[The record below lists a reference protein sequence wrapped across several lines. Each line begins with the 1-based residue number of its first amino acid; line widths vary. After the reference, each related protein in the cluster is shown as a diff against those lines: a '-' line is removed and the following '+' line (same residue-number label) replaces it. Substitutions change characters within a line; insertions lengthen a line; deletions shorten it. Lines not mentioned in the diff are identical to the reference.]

1 MAIRTDLAL
10 ELKEMHTEE
19 IAGVTS
25 EERVEDGIKITC
37 VKVENEEGARKIGKP
52 VGNFIT
58 LEIDALK
65 YEDDELSDSGAKVLS
80 KELLK
85 IMNIQ
90 KESTVLVVGL
100 GNRYITPDSIGP
112 QAVSKIFV
120 TRHLNGIEG
129 ENFKFD
135 FRPVSAIAPGVLGIT
150 GIETEE
156 TVASIVNIVKPDY
169 VIVIDAL
176 ASRRLSRLGT
186 TIQLSDTG
194 INPGSGVGN
203 NRKELS
209 EKSLGTKVIAIGVP
223 MVVDASTM
231 TSDIVESV
239 ESFVSKKTEN
249 KILNMLGSLNFDERE
264 ALIGEAINEKTENMI
279 VTPNNVDVIAKQAAL
294 IIAEGINRALHNEL
308 YA

>member
-10 ELKEMHTEE
+10 ELKEIHAKE
-19 IAGVTS
+19 IAGITS
-25 EERVEDGIKITC
+25 EEKLEDGIKITC
-37 VKVENEEGARKIGKP
+37 IKVENEEGAKKIGKP
-52 VGNFIT
+52 VGNYIT
-58 LEIDALK
+58 LEIDSLK
-65 YEDDELSDSGAKVLS
+65 YEDDELAENGAKVLS
-80 KELLK
+80 NELLK
-85 IMNIQ
+85 IMNIK

-129 ENFKFD
+129 DGFKFD

-156 TVASIVNIVKPDY
+156 TVASVVGIVKPDY
-169 VIVIDAL
+169 VIAIDAL

-209 EKSLGTKVIAIGVP
+209 ENSLGVKVIAIGVP

-231 TSDIVESV
+231 TSDIIENVE
-239 ESFVSKKTEN
+239 EFVSKKSDER
-249 KILNMLGSLNFDERE
+249 IFNMLGALNFDERE
-264 ALIGEAINEKTENMI
+264 KMIGEAINEKTENLI

-294 IIAEGINRALHNEL
+294 VIAEGINRALHSEL

>member
-52 VGNFIT
+52 VGKFIT

-65 YEDDELSDSGAKVLS
+65 YEDDTLADNGAEVLS
-80 KELLK
+80 KEILK
-85 IMNIQ
+85 LMNLQ

-120 TRHLNGIEG
+120 TRHLSGIEG

-135 FRPVSAIAPGVLGIT
+135 FRAVSAIAPGVLGIT

-169 VIVIDAL
+169 VIAIDAL

-209 EKSLGTKVIAIGVP
+209 EKSLGAKVIAIGVP
-223 MVVDASTM
+223 MVVDASTL
-231 TSDIVESV
+231 TSDIVENV
-239 ESFVSKKTEN
+239 GSFVAKKSEG
-249 KILNMLGSLNFDERE
+249 KIFNMLGSLNFDERE
-264 ALIGEAINEKTENMI
+264 TLIGEAINEKAENMI

-294 IIAEGINRALHNEL
+294 IIAEGINRALHSEL
-308 YA
+308 YS

>member
-10 ELKEMHTEE
+10 EAREMHTED
-19 IAGVTS
+19 ILGVTS
-25 EERVEDGIKITC
+25 EEREENGIKVTC
-37 VKVENEEGARKIGKP
+37 VKVENEDGAKKISKTIGSY
-52 VGNFIT
+52 IT

-65 YEDDELSDSGAKVLS
+65 FESDELCKECADVLS

-85 IMNIQ
+85 LMKITEEN
-90 KESTVLVVGL
+90 TVLVVGL

-112 QAVSKIFV
+112 QAVGKIFV

-135 FRPVSAIAPGVLGIT
+135 FREVSAIAPGVLGIT

-169 VIVIDAL
+169 VIAIDAL

-209 EKSLGTKVIAIGVP
+209 EKSLGVKVIAIGVP

-231 TSDIVESV
+231 TSDVVEKV
-239 ESFVSKKTEN
+239 GEYVAEN
-249 KILNMLGSLNFDERE
+249 SGEKIFNMLGSLDFDDRE
-264 ALIGEAINEKTENMI
+264 SLINAAINEKTENMI
-279 VTPNNVDVIAKQAAL
+279 VTPNNVDVIAKQASI
-294 IIAEGINRALHNEL
+294 IIAEGINKALHSEFF
-308 YA
+308 

>member
-52 VGNFIT
+52 VGKFIT

-65 YEDDELSDSGAKVLS
+65 YEDDTLADNGAEVLS
-80 KELLK
+80 KELSKL
-85 IMNIQ
+85 MNLQ

-120 TRHLNGIEG
+120 TRHLSGIEG

-135 FRPVSAIAPGVLGIT
+135 FRAVSAIAPGVLGIT

-169 VIVIDAL
+169 VIAIDAL

-209 EKSLGTKVIAIGVP
+209 EKSLGAKVIAIGVP
-223 MVVDASTM
+223 MVVDASTL
-231 TSDIVESV
+231 TSDIVENV
-239 ESFVSKKTEN
+239 ESFVAKKSEE
-249 KILNMLGSLNFDERE
+249 KVFNMLGSLNFNERE
-264 ALIGEAINEKTENMI
+264 ALIGEAINEKAENMI

-294 IIAEGINRALHNEL
+294 IIAEGINRALHSEL
-308 YA
+308 YS